1 MRRELAVAGAADPVV
16 VWDRYFRIVNWPTW
30 APFISGGA
38 ASGTVLTPGLTGTV
52 HGPLGSRAAFEVDA
66 VDSEERTWR
75 WTVRSGPIRMELG
88 HEVLPRPGGGS
99 VATLEL
105 NGPAAVVLGYGPAA
119 SWALRRLTSNP

>member
-1 MRRELAVAGAADPVV
+1 MRRELAVAGAADAVV

-38 ASGTVLTPGLTGTV
+38 ASGTVLAPGLTGTV
-52 HGPLGSRAAFEVDA
+52 HGPLGLGADFEVDT
-66 VDSEERTWR
+66 VDAEERTWR

-105 NGPAAVVLGYGPAA
+105 NGPAPIVLGYLLPATI
-119 SWALRRLTSNP
+119 ALQRLVRP